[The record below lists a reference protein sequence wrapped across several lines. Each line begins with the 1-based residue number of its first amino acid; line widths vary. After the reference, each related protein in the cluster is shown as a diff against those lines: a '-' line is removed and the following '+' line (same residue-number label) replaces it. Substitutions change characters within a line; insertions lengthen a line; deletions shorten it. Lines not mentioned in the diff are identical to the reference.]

1 VADEP
6 SSVPNPFDVQTV
18 RVLAGLMSRH
28 DLSEIDLSD
37 GGRRLRLRRGPR
49 GRVAVLPPHPAPAT
63 VAPPAAVSA
72 PAPTTNTAPARRLI
86 DIKSPGP
93 GIFYA
98 SLKPDTPPYVTQGA
112 RVTPETVVG
121 QIGAMKVFNEITAG
135 CSGVIAEILVE
146 NEQHLE
152 YGQVLF
158 RVDPAG

>member
-6 SSVPNPFDVQTV
+6 SSSSNPFDVQTV
-18 RVLAGLMSRH
+18 RFLAGLMSRH

-37 GGRRLRLRRGPR
+37 GSRRLRLRRGLR
-49 GRVAVLPPHPAPAT
+49 SSVSVLPTATPAP
-63 VAPPAAVSA
+63 VAPPAPLASPA
-72 PAPTTNTAPARRLI
+72 PAGATAPTRRLI

-93 GIFYA
+93 GTFYA
-98 SLKPDTPPYVTQGA
+98 REKPEIPPYVTQGS

-121 QIGAMKVFNEITAG
+121 LIAAMKVFNEITAD

-146 NEQHLE
+146 NEQAIE
-152 YGQVLF
+152 YNQVLF